1 MCLKYQGE
9 DFMKDKLKNMSKKK
23 KVLLA
28 SVLLVVLAIVWIYGS
43 IVVKFYSGIAKVVPE
58 DEVDPTAEEVQIA
71 EKEQAEDEVI
81 NVLLVGIDT
90 TDPDADE
97 GRSDTMMLVS
107 YNKTKNKSTVVS
119 FLRDSLV
126 EIDGHGKSKLGHTY
140 AYGGVGLTINTINK
154 VYDLDIQNYI
164 TISFDNLVNVINEM
178 GGVKVAVSEE
188 EANYYRQIGV
198 MDVSEGEVTL
208 TGEQALAH
216 ARNRTL
222 GSDFERSR
230 RQRSVM
236 YGVYKKIMEERNP
249 SDVLEL
255 IKFCTTQVK
264 TNLSVKE
271 LYDLAMEVLT
281 EENLLMQ
288 QTSIPKDGTY
298 EATTYEGM
306 QVLEIKLKANKEY
319 LKELLY

>member
-1 MCLKYQGE
+1 
-9 DFMKDKLKNMSKKK
+9 
-23 KVLLA
+23 
-28 SVLLVVLAIVWIYGS
+28 
-43 IVVKFYSGIAKVVPE
+43 
-58 DEVDPTAEEVQIA
+58 
-71 EKEQAEDEVI
+71 
-81 NVLLVGIDT
+81 
-90 TDPDADE
+90 
-97 GRSDTMMLVS
+97 
-107 YNKTKNKSTVVS
+107 
-119 FLRDSLV
+119 
-126 EIDGHGKSKLGHTY
+126 
-140 AYGGVGLTINTINK
+140 
-154 VYDLDIQNYI
+154 
-164 TISFDNLVNVINEM
+164 
-178 GGVKVAVSEE
+178 
-188 EANYYRQIGV
+188 
-198 MDVSEGEVTL
+198 
-208 TGEQALAH
+208 
-216 ARNRTL
+216 
-222 GSDFERSR
+222 
-230 RQRSVM
+230 M